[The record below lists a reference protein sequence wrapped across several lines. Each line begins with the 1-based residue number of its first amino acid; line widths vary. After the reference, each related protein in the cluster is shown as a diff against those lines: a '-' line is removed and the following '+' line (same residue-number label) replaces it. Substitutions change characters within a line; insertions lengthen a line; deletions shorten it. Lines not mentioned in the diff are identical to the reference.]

1 MGRVSAVVGVGL
13 VLAVAGCSEGV
24 GGDAAPT
31 SESSVSVSTVPSSSA
46 SAGAARGSGLPHSGA
61 PAVADPLP
69 ESALPS
75 DPCEVLTPQQVEE
88 ILGEGA
94 AAGKRADLDGLGP
107 GCDWGN
113 QDTLGGFRIG
123 FHTVNRQGLSA
134 SYANVKPR
142 SAIFREV
149 GPVDRFP
156 AVAYKDSEDDRMCTV
171 VVGLADDY
179 AISATVSLCFE
190 KEEAGYDSC
199 GTAERISATALWD
212 MMDQE
217 EVS

>member
-24 GGDAAPT
+24 DGDAAPT
-31 SESSVSVSTVPSSSA
+31 SESSVSVSASPSSSA
-46 SAGAARGSGLPHSGA
+46 QAGGSELPHSGA

-94 AAGKRADLDGLGP
+94 SEGKRKDLDELGP

-113 QDTLGGFRIG
+113 QDTLGGFKIG
-123 FHTVNRQGLSA
+123 FDTVARQGLSA
-134 SYANVKPR
+134 AYANAKPR

-156 AVAYKDSEDDRMCTV
+156 AVAYKDSEDDPYCTV

-179 AISATVSLCFE
+179 AISATVTLSFE
-190 KEEAGYDSC
+190 KEEAGVDSC
-199 GTAERISATALWD
+199 GPAERIAATVVGNLKDRAG
-212 MMDQE
+212 E
-217 EVS
+217 

>member
-24 GGDAAPT
+24 DGDAAPT
-31 SESSVSVSTVPSSSA
+31 SESSVSVSASPSSSA
-46 SAGAARGSGLPHSGA
+46 QAGGSELPHSGA

-107 GCDWGN
+107 GCDWSN
-113 QDTLGGFRIG
+113 RKTFGGFRIG

-134 SYANVKPR
+134 SYANVKPQ
-142 SAIFREV
+142 SSIFREV

-156 AVAYKDSEDDRMCTV
+156 AVAYKDSEDDPICTV
-171 VVGLADDY
+171 VVGLADEY
-179 AISATVSLCFE
+179 AISTGVALSME
-190 KEEAGYDSC
+190 KKNAGVDSC
-199 GTAERISATALWD
+199 GPAERIAATVVGNLKDRAG
-212 MMDQE
+212 E
-217 EVS
+217 

>member
-1 MGRVSAVVGVGL
+1 
-13 VLAVAGCSEGV
+13 
-24 GGDAAPT
+24 
-31 SESSVSVSTVPSSSA
+31 
-46 SAGAARGSGLPHSGA
+46 
-61 PAVADPLP
+61 VADPLP

-94 AAGKRADLDGLGP
+94 AAGKRADLDQVGP
-107 GCDWGN
+107 GCNWGN
-113 QDTLGGFRIG
+113 QETLGGFQVG

-171 VVGLADDY
+171 VVGLADEY
-179 AISATVSLCFE
+179 AISAGISLSAE
-190 KEEAGYDSC
+190 KEDAGVDSC
-199 GTAERISATALWD
+199 GPAERIAATVVGNLKDRAG
-212 MMDQE
+212 E
-217 EVS
+217 

>member
-24 GGDAAPT
+24 DGDAAPT
-31 SESSVSVSTVPSSSA
+31 SESSVSVSASPSA
-46 SAGAARGSGLPHSGA
+46 SAQAGGSELPHSGA

-113 QDTLGGFRIG
+113 RKTLGGFRIG

-156 AVAYKDSEDDRMCTV
+156 AVAYKDSEDDRMCAV

-179 AISATVSLCFE
+179 AISATVTLSFE
-190 KEEAGYDSC
+190 KEDAGVDSC
-199 GTAERISATALWD
+199 GPAERIAATVVGNLKDRAG
-212 MMDQE
+212 E
-217 EVS
+217 

>member
-24 GGDAAPT
+24 DGAAAPT
-31 SESSVSVSTVPSSSA
+31 SESSVSVSASPSSSA
-46 SAGAARGSGLPHSGA
+46 QAGGSELPHSGA

-94 AAGKRADLDGLGP
+94 AAGERRDLDGLGP

-113 QDTLGGFRIG
+113 QDTLGGFRVG
-123 FHTVNRQGLSA
+123 FHTVARQGLSA
-134 SYANVKPR
+134 PYANAKPR
-142 SAIFREV
+142 HSIFSEV

-156 AVAYKDSEDDRMCTV
+156 AVAYKDSEDDPICTV

-179 AISATVSLCFE
+179 AISATVTLSFE
-190 KEEAGYDSC
+190 KEDAGIDSC
-199 GTAERISATALWD
+199 GPAERIAATVVGNLKDRAG
-212 MMDQE
+212 E
-217 EVS
+217 

>member
-24 GGDAAPT
+24 DGDAAPT
-31 SESSVSVSTVPSSSA
+31 SESSVSESVGPTSTSA
-46 SAGAARGSGLPHSGA
+46 QGSGSGLPHSGA

-107 GCDWGN
+107 GCDWSN
-113 QDTLGGFRIG
+113 RKTLGGFKIG
-123 FHTVNRQGLSA
+123 FDTVARQGLSA
-134 SYANVKPR
+134 AYANAKPR

-179 AISATVSLCFE
+179 AISATVSLSFE
-190 KEEAGYDSC
+190 KEDAGIDSC
-199 GTAERISATALWD
+199 GPAERIAATVVGNLKDRAG
-212 MMDQE
+212 E
-217 EVS
+217 

>member
-24 GGDAAPT
+24 DGDAAPT
-31 SESSVSVSTVPSSSA
+31 SESSVSVSASPSSSA
-46 SAGAARGSGLPHSGA
+46 QAGGSELPHSGA

-107 GCDWGN
+107 GCDWSN
-113 QDTLGGFRIG
+113 RKTFGGFKIG
-123 FHTVNRQGLSA
+123 FDTVARQGLSA
-134 SYANVKPR
+134 AYANAKPR

-179 AISATVSLCFE
+179 AISATVSLSFE
-190 KEEAGYDSC
+190 KEDAGVDSC
-199 GTAERISATALWD
+199 GPAERIAATVVGNLKDRAG
-212 MMDQE
+212 E
-217 EVS
+217 